1 MVDDTNKTPDA
12 AETTAQEGGENK
24 VNKDEITAKKKKK
37 RVVVTPPCP
46 PAVSTGYLIL
56 RGVLQSLV
64 GGSMDEAAVSLLQ
77 PTYIKEKVPSG
88 KFSINFGK
96 KLGSCEL
103 DLPEDDKSSSSSP
116 VDEFWKALQA
126 ALDRVIAEDLS
137 IVTFASIPKD
147 QAVEKYGKGILN
159 GGILKKTPDPLPLCS
174 YLAGIVLAVPPS
186 APYATTGSIKSI
198 KLNIDQC
205 NITAGKKARKAE
217 ITVKFEVEEKT
228 GDSNETP
235 PSAEPLTS
243 ESLSEVVADEGL
255 ARLRENKIRMNE
267 GRMLVAATTEAE
279 ISKNEEQNSEVASS
293 SAKNGDEMVVTA
305 YEVSGE
311 IDYTKLVN
319 NFGSTL
325 IDDPLL
331 ERIKAHTVGKGK
343 AEKLHRFLRRGIYFS
358 HRDMNALLDCIEKGQ
373 PMYLYTGRGPS
384 SASMHIGHLIPF
396 LFTKWLQDAFNV
408 PLVVQMTDD
417 EKFLFKGKYDPDEGD
432 NLMHFA
438 GLTIEN
444 ARDIIACGFDYEKTF
459 LFSDLDYVGT
469 MYPNI
474 VRIWKAV
481 TTNTVNGIF
490 GFDGS
495 ANIGKIGFPA
505 IQAAPSF
512 ASSFPVVLE
521 EPHPLQTKAVCLI
534 PCAIDQDPY
543 FRMTRDVAHKL
554 VGKDHGLAGKP
565 ALIHCKFFPPLQGA
579 TGKMSSSDENSAI
592 FLTDSAEDIERKIK
606 EHAFSGGQE
615 TKKLQEELGAN
626 LETDVSYQWLS
637 FLLEDDDELASIG
650 KDYGSGSGE
659 YWSTGKVKAR
669 LIELLQDLVAK
680 HQEHRAKITDDEVRK
695 WMAQRSILV
704 KDE

>member
-1 MVDDTNKTPDA
+1 
-12 AETTAQEGGENK
+12 
-24 VNKDEITAKKKKK
+24 
-37 RVVVTPPCP
+37 
-46 PAVSTGYLIL
+46 
-56 RGVLQSLV
+56 
-64 GGSMDEAAVSLLQ
+64 VSLLQ

-88 KFSINFGK
+88 KFSVNFGK
-96 KLGSCEL
+96 KLGSCEM
-103 DLPEDDKSSSSSP
+103 DLPEDDKSSSM
-116 VDEFWKALQA
+116 DDFWKALQS
-126 ALDRVIAEDLS
+126 ALDRIIADDLS
-137 IVTFASIPKD
+137 LVTCASIPKE
-147 QAVEKYGKGILN
+147 QALEQYGKGILN
-159 GGILKKTPDPLPLCS
+159 GGILKKTPDPLPLCT
-174 YLAGIVLAVPPS
+174 YIDGIVLAVPPS
-186 APYATTGSIKSI
+186 VPYATTGCIKSI
-198 KLNIDQC
+198 VLDIDQC
-205 NITAGKKARKAE
+205 NIAAGKKARKAE
-217 ITVKFEVEEKT
+217 VTIKFKVEEKS
-228 GDSNETP
+228 GDSDASSPALAETI
-235 PSAEPLTS
+235 SS
-243 ESLSEVVADEGL
+243 DSFSEVVTDDGL
-255 ARLRENKIRMNE
+255 GSLRQNKIRMDE
-267 GRMLVAATTEAE
+267 GRLLVTAAAEAE
-279 ISKNEEQNSEVASS
+279 VAKADEEGAVGA
-293 SAKNGDEMVVTA
+293 ADDLPKTGDEMVVTA

-319 NFGSTL
+319 QFGSTL
-325 IDDPLL
+325 IDDPLMQ
-331 ERIKAHTVGKGK
+331 RIKAHTVGKGK

-396 LFTKWLQDAFNV
+396 LFTKWLQDAFEV

-432 NLMHFA
+432 NLKHYA
-438 GLTIEN
+438 GLTMEN

-495 ANIGKIGFPA
+495 ANIGKIAFPA

-521 EPHPLQTKAVCLI
+521 EPNPLETKAVCLI

-554 VGKDHGLAGKP
+554 VGKNHGLAGKP

-592 FLTDSAEDIERKIK
+592 FLTDTPEDIERKIK

-626 LETDVSYQWLS
+626 LDADVSYQWLS
-637 FLLEDDDELASIG
+637 FLLEDDEELASIG
-650 KDYGSGSGE
+650 KDYGTGSGE

-669 LIELLQDLVAK
+669 LITLLQDLVAK
-680 HQEHRAKITDDEVRK
+680 HQERRAKITDDEVRE